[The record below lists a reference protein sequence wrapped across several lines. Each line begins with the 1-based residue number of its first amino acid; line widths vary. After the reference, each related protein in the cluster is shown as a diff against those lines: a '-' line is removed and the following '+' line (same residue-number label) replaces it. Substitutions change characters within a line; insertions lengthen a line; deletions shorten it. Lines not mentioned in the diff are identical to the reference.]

1 MPAVAIA
8 DGSITSPFLALFGR
22 SARATG
28 LENERNHKP
37 TPAQWL
43 FLLNSSDIQRKL
55 EQGTNLQAVIG
66 FGRKPSEVVDD
77 LYLTILSRLPTA
89 EEVTA
94 IEEYGRREPARPD
107 PGKSS
112 PTARPGSATN
122 SAPAA
127 SVKRTNVA
135 SSGQSGPTN
144 KLGGTNAAGVRSGP
158 IGNLGQPRKSGDK
171 SAPARR
177 REAWFDLAWALI
189 NSEEFL
195 YRH

>member
-1 MPAVAIA
+1 
-8 DGSITSPFLALFGR
+8 
-22 SARATG
+22 
-28 LENERNHKP
+28 
-37 TPAQWL
+37 
-43 FLLNSSDIQRKL
+43 
-55 EQGTNLQAVIG
+55 
-66 FGRKPSEVVDD
+66 VDD

-89 EEVTA
+89 EEAMA
-94 IEEYGRREPARPD
+94 IEEYGRREPAKPD

-112 PTARPGSATN
+112 PTSRPGSPTN

-127 SVKRTNVA
+127 LVKGTNAAPPV
-135 SSGQSGPTN
+135 QSGSTN